1 MSLGRY
7 CPSVSVIT
15 MPGSFQSWLLVHDAH
30 ATLKRRPVKGLGLK
44 YFLCVNLF
52 LQGRSIRSP
61 FYEKQRNLQL
71 SSKYSLEYRS
81 LDRNHTG
88 TSDQTKCTKLP
99 GCHPCWQV
107 KQSPEDTSVK
117 RFDSAALVEAWL
129 VLASVEAAEWREC
142 QVLPSDSPVDRVR
155 PSLQV
160 SVLQTAGHSYYPALT
175 CTKVPSPE
183 LTAQAPPD
191 FNPIESQR
199 KKKYEGKASLE
210 LSKPNTSPVHKQ
222 ACLLGL

>member
-1 MSLGRY
+1 
-7 CPSVSVIT
+7 
-15 MPGSFQSWLLVHDAH
+15 MPGSFQSWLVIQDAH
-30 ATLKRRPVKGLGLK
+30 ATLKRNPVKGLGLK

-52 LQGRSIRSP
+52 RQGGSIHSP

-71 SSKYSLEYRS
+71 SSKYSFEYQS
-81 LDRNHTG
+81 LNSNHRD
-88 TSDQTKCTKLP
+88 TSDQTKHTKLP
-99 GCHPCWQV
+99 GCRPCRQV
-107 KQSPEDTSVK
+107 KQSPEDTAEETPFK

-129 VLASVEAAEWREC
+129 VLASVGAAEWREC

-160 SVLQTAGHSYYPALT
+160 AVLQTAGHSYYTALS

-199 KKKYEGKASLE
+199 KKQYVG
-210 LSKPNTSPVHKQ
+210 NTS
-222 ACLLGL
+222 